1 MEVKEFKLNEEL
13 LLKQKV
19 TEDQFNNLQRLY
31 NELANVFESAYKET
45 DMSRMPIYAIQVEGI
60 EYELQA
66 NWNFVQ
72 NADYHSYWYK
82 LPHCK
87 CPAMDNA
94 DMMGTNMRVTNM
106 ACPAHSIAIMAHPKG
121 IH

>member
-31 NELANVFESAYKET
+31 NELANVFESAYEET
-45 DMSRMPIYAIQVEGI
+45 DMSRMPIYAMQVEGI

-72 NADYHSYWYK
+72 SANYHSYWYK
-82 LPHCK
+82 LPNCT
-87 CPAMDNA
+87 CPVYDNQER
-94 DMMGTNMRVTNM
+94 MGTEIRITNM
-106 ACPAHSIAIMAHPKG
+106 SCPAHAVSIMAHPKG

>member
-19 TEDQFNNLQRLY
+19 TENQFNNLQRLY

-45 DMSRMPIYAIQVEGI
+45 DMSRMPIYAMQVEGI

-72 NADYHSYWYK
+72 NADYQSDW
-82 LPHCK
+82 
-87 CPAMDNA
+87 
-94 DMMGTNMRVTNM
+94 
-106 ACPAHSIAIMAHPKG
+106 
-121 IH
+121 